1 MQRYILRRLAQLV
14 PTLLLITMMVF
25 ALMHAIP
32 GDPARMMVGA
42 GDSLDEAQ
50 LAVVRREYNLDRPV
64 PVQYAIWLGRA
75 LTGDLGRSSA
85 NQRRVGEELLLRA
98 SVTFELGLFAWLI
111 AAAIAI
117 PAGVIAAVH
126 RGRMPDL
133 VATLVAVGAVAMPGF
148 WVGIMLILLFG
159 VRLGWL
165 PTQGYVP
172 LGSNFGE
179 GLRHMVLPA
188 VALGITSA
196 ALMMRQMRSALLEVL
211 SLDYIR
217 TARAKGLAK
226 WSVVI
231 GHALRN
237 AMLPVVTVMGL
248 EVGRIFAGAVVIE
261 TLFGVPGMGRLMVQA
276 VFQHDF
282 TVVQG
287 CVLVMASA
295 VLAANFVT
303 DIMYTVL
310 DPRIRYGG

>member
-287 CVLVMASA
+287 
-295 VLAANFVT
+295 
-303 DIMYTVL
+303 
-310 DPRIRYGG
+310 